1 MTRREVLKTMNCGIR
16 FRGLILARRTGDVI
30 HCISFLHS
38 RFLGISHS
46 KHLGSPY
53 AIVLKNEKLI
63 ELKLRWVV
71 YLSSGLDSSKPF
83 YFLHAKW

>member
-1 MTRREVLKTMNCGIR
+1 MELSGILTVQAICV
-16 FRGLILARRTGDVI
+16 FS
-30 HCISFLHS
+30 C
-38 RFLGISHS
+38 
-46 KHLGSPY
+46 LGSPY